1 VIDADINPH
10 QSTSIHINPC
20 QGQEPHMTNSRMLLE
35 FINWYLNRLVTDE
48 VVPRRLRDQRGA
60 VSLEQVLW
68 FVAAGVSVAVIAG
81 IIWAQIM
88 SQASTP
94 INAPSAP

>member
-1 VIDADINPH
+1 MDETRLIIDFIGWHLRSLYHGAFVAGP
-10 QSTSIHINPC
+10 
-20 QGQEPHMTNSRMLLE
+20 RLLDRHGS
-35 FINWYLNRLVTDE
+35 N
-48 VVPRRLRDQRGA
+48 RRLRGNGGA

>member
-1 VIDADINPH
+1 MAETRYIIDFIAWHLRLLYHSAIVGGLRSAD
-10 QSTSIHINPC
+10 
-20 QGQEPHMTNSRMLLE
+20 
-35 FINWYLNRLVTDE
+35 TDGSN
-48 VVPRRLRDQRGA
+48 RRLRGQRGA

-81 IIWAQIM
+81 IIWTQIM

>member
-1 VIDADINPH
+1 MAETRFIIDYIE
-10 QSTSIHINPC
+10 QC
-20 QGQEPHMTNSRMLLE
+20 LRLLCRSAGISAE
-35 FINWYLNRLVTDE
+35 SSAVTG
-48 VVPRRLRDQRGA
+48 VGPSRRLRGPRGA